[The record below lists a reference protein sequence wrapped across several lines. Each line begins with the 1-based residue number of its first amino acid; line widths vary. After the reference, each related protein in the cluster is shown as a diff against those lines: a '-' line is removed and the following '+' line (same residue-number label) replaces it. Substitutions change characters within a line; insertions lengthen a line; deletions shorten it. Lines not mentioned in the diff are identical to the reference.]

1 MAITPV
7 ILAGGSGERL
17 WPLSKSDYPKQF
29 VCLHGAKTSLFQDCV
44 NRVKGRAG
52 FGAPIILT
60 NHEHRFI
67 VAEQLRQM
75 GVENASII
83 IEPVARNTAAAIT
96 IAALHA
102 PADSTLLVMP
112 SDHLIKKIDVF
123 FDHISAALPL
133 AEAGKLVTF
142 GINPTTPETGY
153 GYIKLGTALTGESGA
168 FTIAR
173 FAEKP
178 SREHAES
185 YLVEGGYAWN
195 SGMFLFGTAALMAQ
209 MQIHRPD
216 ILDAARIAYDKRTE
230 ALPFITLDRPAFEAC
245 PSTSIDYAVMEA
257 TKDGAV
263 IPVDIGWS
271 DLGAWTS
278 LDAISSKDKAGN
290 ATHGNVLL
298 ESSSNCYI
306 HSGKTLVAGIGLH
319 NLVVVVADNAVL
331 VADKS
336 HSGDI
341 KKLIATMRE
350 KAMPD
355 VKLTSFSHRPWG
367 SFHGIDR
374 GEHYQVKK
382 LLLKPG
388 GKISLQTHQHR
399 AEHWVVVEG
408 VATVTNGDAV
418 RDLHANESTYIP
430 AGTMH
435 RLENRGSVD
444 LVVIEVQTGS
454 YLGEDDIKRYE
465 DMYKRQ

>member
-29 VCLHGAKTSLFQDCV
+29 VCLHGVKTSLFQDCV

-52 FGAPIILT
+52 FAVPIILT

-67 VAEQLRQM
+67 VAEQLRQI

-102 PADSTLLVMP
+102 AANSTLLVMP
-112 SDHLIKKIDVF
+112 SDHLIKKTDVF
-123 FDHISAALPL
+123 FDYVKDALPL
-133 AEAGKLVTF
+133 TQAGKLVTF
-142 GINPTTPETGY
+142 GITPTAPETGY
-153 GYIKLGTALTGESGA
+153 GYIKAGGALSGESSA
-168 FTIAR
+168 FAIAR

-178 SREHAES
+178 SREHAEA
-185 YLVEGGYAWN
+185 YLAEGGYTWN
-195 SGMFLFGTAALMAQ
+195 SGMFLFGAATLIAE
-209 MQIHRPD
+209 MQIHRAD
-216 ILDAARIAYDKRTE
+216 ILDAARIAYNKRAE
-230 ALPFITLDRPAFEAC
+230 ALPFITLDKAAFEAC

-278 LDAISSKDKAGN
+278 LDAISAKDAAGN
-290 ATHGNVLL
+290 ATHGKVLL
-298 ESSSNCYI
+298 ENSSNCYI
-306 HSGKTLVAGIGLH
+306 HSSKTLVAGIGLRD
-319 NLVVVVADNAVL
+319 LVVVVADNAVL
-331 VADKS
+331 VADK
-336 HSGDI
+336 HQSGDI

-350 KAMPD
+350 HEMPD

-374 GEHYQVKK
+374 GERYQVKK

-388 GKISLQTHQHR
+388 GKISLQTHQQR

-408 VATVTNGDAV
+408 VATVTNGENV
-418 RDLHANESTYIP
+418 LNLKANESTYIP

-444 LVVIEVQTGS
+444 LVVIEVQTGR
-454 YLGEDDIKRYE
+454 YLGEDDIKRFE
-465 DMYKRQ
+465 DLYKRG